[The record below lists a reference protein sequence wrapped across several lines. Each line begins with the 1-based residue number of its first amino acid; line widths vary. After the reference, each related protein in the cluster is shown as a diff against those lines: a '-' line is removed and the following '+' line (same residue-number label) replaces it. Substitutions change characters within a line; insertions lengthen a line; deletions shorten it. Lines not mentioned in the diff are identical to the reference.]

1 MKKLQLLFLPT
12 ILALAFGLMLSCSAK
27 DENSS
32 SGASSNSSNT
42 VSGYVQKGPFI
53 QGTVITVWEL
63 DSNLVQTGQA
73 FIGTIDDNTGT
84 FNVRGNVV
92 SPYVELSAVGYYFN
106 EVSGSLSTAPL
117 TLQALSD
124 LTDNSSVNVNLMTHL
139 EKKRV
144 EYLIDAGSTF
154 AAAKTQAQTEIMKIF
169 NIENVSLGSSE
180 TLNISK
186 SGDGNAVLLAI
197 SAILQSEKTV
207 PELTEMLST
216 INSDIRTDG
225 TLDSTTTKATLVTAM
240 EYLKTRHIGGV
251 TIRDNIEGRY
261 SNLGVSATIPAY
273 ESYVYKLDTIAPT
286 VVSITPSDSANI
298 SSSSYN
304 FSVTFSERMDNT
316 TLTINT
322 GLDCS
327 AGQNGTSGG
336 GMCRGTCSA
345 SFEYSSD
352 DFVSCVQMTDMTLAV
367 SNSGK
372 TFTMNS
378 SMHSTS
384 TAYKF
389 RVTSGAK
396 DFGGS
401 NSVSTHTVSYTT
413 Q

>member
-1 MKKLQLLFLPT
+1 MLLW
-12 ILALAFGLMLSCSAK
+12 LAVRCNTDRFNSAYATNHGRFG
-27 DENSS
+27 
-32 SGASSNSSNT
+32 
-42 VSGYVQKGPFI
+42 
-53 QGTVITVWEL
+53 
-63 DSNLVQTGQA
+63 
-73 FIGTIDDNTGT
+73 
-84 FNVRGNVV
+84 
-92 SPYVELSAVGYYFN
+92 
-106 EVSGSLSTAPL
+106 
-117 TLQALSD
+117 
-124 LTDNSSVNVNLMTHL
+124 
-139 EKKRV
+139 
-144 EYLIDAGSTF
+144 
-154 AAAKTQAQTEIMKIF
+154 
-169 NIENVSLGSSE
+169 
-180 TLNISK
+180 
-186 SGDGNAVLLAI
+186 
-197 SAILQSEKTV
+197 
-207 PELTEMLST
+207 
-216 INSDIRTDG
+216 TDG

-240 EYLKTRHIGGV
+240 EYLKSRRS
-251 TIRDNIEGRY
+251 TIRSNIESRY
-261 SNLGVSATIPAY
+261 SDIGVSATIPAF
-273 ESYVYKLDTIAPT
+273 ESYAFKLDTIAPT

-327 AGQNGTSGG
+327 GGQNGTSGG

-396 DFGGS
+396 DFGGG

-413 Q
+413 QWSPDAITALSLPNGGRKKL

>member
-1 MKKLQLLFLPT
+1 MAVRCNTDRFNSAYAT
-12 ILALAFGLMLSCSAK
+12 NHGRFG
-27 DENSS
+27 
-32 SGASSNSSNT
+32 
-42 VSGYVQKGPFI
+42 
-53 QGTVITVWEL
+53 
-63 DSNLVQTGQA
+63 
-73 FIGTIDDNTGT
+73 
-84 FNVRGNVV
+84 
-92 SPYVELSAVGYYFN
+92 
-106 EVSGSLSTAPL
+106 
-117 TLQALSD
+117 
-124 LTDNSSVNVNLMTHL
+124 
-139 EKKRV
+139 
-144 EYLIDAGSTF
+144 
-154 AAAKTQAQTEIMKIF
+154 
-169 NIENVSLGSSE
+169 
-180 TLNISK
+180 
-186 SGDGNAVLLAI
+186 
-197 SAILQSEKTV
+197 
-207 PELTEMLST
+207 
-216 INSDIRTDG
+216 TDG

-240 EYLKTRHIGGV
+240 EYLKSRRS
-251 TIRDNIEGRY
+251 TIRSNIESRY
-261 SNLGVSATIPAY
+261 SDIGVSATIPAF
-273 ESYVYKLDTIAPT
+273 ESYAFKLDTIAPT

-327 AGQNGTSGG
+327 GGQNGTSGG

-352 DFVSCVQMTDMTLAV
+352 DFVSCVQMTNRTLAV

-396 DFGGS
+396 DIGG